1 MRIDKYLWHIR
12 YFKTRSIASTACKK
26 GQVQINDQVAKP
38 SREVFNMDKIIV
50 RKNQIDLQLTVL
62 DIPKNRV
69 GAKLVDIY
77 RKDTTPKEAY
87 EHGELLKKAKEHYR
101 KQGTGRPTKKDRRD
115 IEGYLDGEDAPTR
128 SPSSS
133 EWD

>member
-12 YFKTRSIASTACKK
+12 YFKTRSIASTAVKK
-26 GQVQINDQVAKP
+26 GQVKVNGQVVKP
-38 SREVFNMDKIIV
+38 SREVYAMDELIV
-50 RKNQIDLQLTVL
+50 RKEQIDLQLTVL
-62 DIPKNRV
+62 DIPKSRV

-87 EHGELLKKAKEHYR
+87 EHGELVRKAKEHYR

-115 IEGYLDGEDAPTR
+115 IDGYLEGDDIPFDEG
-128 SPSSS
+128 
-133 EWD
+133 W

>member
-12 YFKTRSIASTACKK
+12 YFKTRSIASTAVKK
-26 GQVQINDQVAKP
+26 GQVKVNGQVVKP
-38 SREVFNMDKIIV
+38 SREVYATDELVV

-62 DIPKNRV
+62 DIPKSRV

-115 IEGYLDGEDAPTR
+115 IEGYLDGDDIPFDEG
-128 SPSSS
+128 
-133 EWD
+133 W